1 LPDCE
6 IDRSNRDDK
15 VGFSEPTVLNEKAV
29 DQQIK
34 GTVGITE

>member
-1 LPDCE
+1 M
-6 IDRSNRDDK
+6 NRTETQ
-15 VGFSEPTVLNEKAV
+15 VGYSEPLALSDKAN

>member
-1 LPDCE
+1 
-6 IDRSNRDDK
+6 
-15 VGFSEPTVLNEKAV
+15 VLNEKAV